1 MEQNFPVASHREA
14 EQTMPRYTVY
24 FLPEADGGY
33 SVIVPALPGC
43 NTQGDTFEE
52 AERNAREA
60 IQVYLES
67 LVADGEAIPEEHDLV
82 LKQIRVP
89 LRPAGYGA

>member
-1 MEQNFPVASHREA
+1 MASQREA
-14 EQTMPRYTVY
+14 EKTAPRYTVY

-43 NTQGDTFEE
+43 NTQGDTFAE

-60 IQVYLES
+60 TQAYLES
-67 LVADGEAIPEEHDLV
+67 LVADGEEIPEEHDLL